1 MNNNLKRQPN
11 ESEESYKKRIFLYR
25 DIYSLTWE
33 DIAKILN
40 KEFNTSFSSDKYR
53 KESYRLLDKDESNI
67 VRLDDKIFEYSKE
80 RVKLNDQRLQINA
93 LTRLIARDETFKE
106 IAIETANNIAK
117 TKKLDTPQPI
127 EVTNKEKKAIL
138 CIGDWHYGLDVDL
151 FYNSY
156 NPKIAVERINRL
168 LEVVISRL
176 KENNIDE
183 LYVIN
188 LGDMISGRIHLPLRI
203 NTRIDTVQQTIEV
216 SELLSEFLTA
226 LSQHTHVNYIAVS
239 DNHSRV
245 EPNKKESLQTES
257 FARIINW
264 FLNERLSA
272 NENIT
277 FVDNV
282 FSEDFAIFKVF
293 NHCVVAVHGDKDP
306 QRGIVDK
313 LNSYLQG
320 HIDLLISA
328 HRHHF
333 TADENNFTEFYCN
346 GSLIGQDQ
354 YSADLRLNSK
364 PSQLLFIC
372 TPENFSEIIYKI
384 KL

>member
-1 MNNNLKRQPN
+1 MNNNLKRQPS

-25 DIYSLTWE
+25 DIYALTWE

-53 KESYRLLDKDESNI
+53 KESYRLLDKDESSI

-93 LTRLIARDETFKE
+93 LTRLVARDETFKE

-117 TKKLDTPQPI
+117 TKLLDIPKTI
-127 EVTNKEKKAIL
+127 EVVNSEKKAIL
-138 CIGDWHYGLDVDL
+138 CIGDWHYGLDVNL
-151 FYNSY
+151 FYNVY
-156 NPKIAVERINRL
+156 NPKIAVERINKL
-168 LEVVISRL
+168 LEIVITHL
-176 KENNIDE
+176 KEHNIDD

-203 NTRIDTVQQTIEV
+203 NSRIDTVQQTIEV
-216 SELLSEFLTA
+216 SEILSEFLTT
-226 LSQHTHVNYIAVS
+226 LSQYTHVNYIAVT

-257 FARIINW
+257 FARIIHW
-264 FLNERLSA
+264 FLKERLSN
-272 NENIT
+272 NENIK
-277 FVDNV
+277 FIDNM
-282 FSEDFAIFKVF
+282 FSEDFAVF
-293 NHCVVAVHGDKDP
+293 NVFKHCVVAVHGDKDP
-306 QRGIVDK
+306 QKGIIDR
-313 LNSYLQG
+313 LNSYMQG
-320 HIDLLISA
+320 HIDLLVSA

-333 TADENNFTEFYCN
+333 TADENSFTEFYCN

-354 YSADLRLNSK
+354 YSADLRLTSK

-372 TPENFSEIIYKI
+372 TPSNFSEIIYKI